1 MGAPAL
7 FGRGIPPQKGASLP
21 EHSSFALELLTGKPA
36 TTRLLPW
43 LVAVAFLMESLDTT
57 VLNTAV
63 PAMARALHES
73 ELSMK
78 AVLASYALSLAV
90 FIPASGWMA
99 DRFGTRRVFSAA
111 IAVFT
116 LGSVLCGCARSVPML
131 VVFRLLQGM
140 GGAMM
145 VPVGRLTLVRS
156 FPKDELLRAMSFVAI
171 PSLVGPLVGPALGGF
186 IISVTTWDYI
196 FFLNVPIGLLGLVM
210 VYLHLPDYRTQ
221 KMPPLDIMGLV
232 LFGSGIALLSW
243 ALEVFGEHHAGGP
256 MVVGAG
262 ALACALLGLYWVHA
276 KPLLHP
282 LLDLNLL
289 RYRTFS
295 SSVAGGF
302 VTRLGV
308 GGAPFLLPLLYQTGL
323 GFTPLHSGLLIMPQA
338 LGAMTSKTFVR
349 YELAFFGYRK
359 LLIGNTVA
367 LGLMLM
373 LFGTVGPQTP
383 VWLICGQAMLYG
395 VLMSTQFTAM
405 NTLAYADI
413 PPKRT
418 SHASAFAGTFQQ
430 LSMSFGVATAGL
442 VTANFV
448 TSRATE
454 SAEMLPS
461 VHHAF
466 FILGGVTILSALVF
480 SFLKRGDGN
489 TVSGHGSLPADDAHE
504 ATA

>member
-1 MGAPAL
+1 LPDL
-7 FGRGIPPQKGASLP
+7 FPPTASLLS
-21 EHSSFALELLTGKPA
+21 HNPA
-36 TTRLLPW
+36 PKRLLPW
-43 LVAVAFLMESLDTT
+43 LVAIAFLMESLDTT

-78 AVLASYALSLAV
+78 SVLASYALSLAM

-99 DRFGTRRVFSAA
+99 DRFGTRRVFTAA

-116 LGSVLCGCARSVPML
+116 LSSVLCGLARSVPML
-131 VVFRLLQGM
+131 VVFRLIQGM

-156 FPKDELLRAMSFVAI
+156 FPKAELVRAMSFMAI
-171 PSLVGPLVGPALGGF
+171 PSLVGPLIGPALGGF

-196 FFLNVPIGLLGLVM
+196 FFLNVPIGMVGLVM
-210 VYLHLPDYRTQ
+210 IYLHLPDYRADSV
-221 KMPPLDIMGLV
+221 PPLDKLGL
-232 LFGSGIALLSW
+232 LYFGSGIALLSW
-243 ALEVFGEHHAGGP
+243 VLEVFGEHHSGGP
-256 MVVGAG
+256 VLAG
-262 ALACALLGLYWVHA
+262 ALALALGLLALYGFHA
-276 KPLLHP
+276 RHLAYP
-282 LLDLNLL
+282 LLDLSLL
-289 RYRTFS
+289 RLRTFA

-323 GFTPLHSGLLIMPQA
+323 GFTPLQSGLLIMPQA
-338 LGAMTSKTFVR
+338 MGAITSKTFVR
-349 YELAFFGYRK
+349 YELAFFGYRN
-359 LLIGNTVA
+359 LLMGNTIL
-367 LGLMLM
+367 LGGMLM

-383 VWLICGQAMLYG
+383 VWLICAQALVYG
-395 VLMSTQFTAM
+395 VLTSSQFTAI
-405 NTLAYADI
+405 NTLAYAEV
-413 PPKRT
+413 PTAKT
-418 SHASAFAGTFQQ
+418 SFASAFASTFQQ

-454 SAEMLPS
+454 HAEMLTS

-466 FILGGVTILSALVF
+466 VILGVVSILSAGVF
-480 SFLKRGDGN
+480 AFLRRGDGDN
-489 TVSGHGSLPADDAHE
+489 ISGHGGD
-504 ATA
+504 

>member
-1 MGAPAL
+1 
-7 FGRGIPPQKGASLP
+7 LP
-21 EHSSFALELLTGKPA
+21 DHSTTTVQLLKARPVS
-36 TTRLLPW
+36 TRLLPW
-43 LVAVAFLMESLDTT
+43 LVAIAFLMESLDTT

-63 PAMARALHES
+63 PAMARALHQP
-73 ELSMK
+73 ELAMK

-99 DRFGTRRVFSAA
+99 DRFGTRRVFASA

-131 VVFRLLQGM
+131 VVFRLLQGV

-145 VPVGRLTLVRS
+145 VPVGRLTLVRTI
-156 FPKDELLRAMSFVAI
+156 PKGDLIRAMSFVAI
-171 PSLVGPLVGPALGGF
+171 PSLVGPLIGPALGGF

-196 FFLNVPIGLLGLVM
+196 FFLNVPVGIVGLVL
-210 VYLHLPDYRTQ
+210 VYLHLPDYRTA
-221 KMPPLDIMGLV
+221 KMPPLDVVGLAY
-232 LFGSGIALLSW
+232 FGSGIALLSW
-243 ALEVFGEHHAGGP
+243 VMEVFGEHHAGGP
-256 MVVGAG
+256 ALLGAG
-262 ALACALLGLYWVHA
+262 ALACALLGLYWLHA
-276 KPLLHP
+276 RPLVHP

-289 RYRTFS
+289 RYRSFAS
-295 SSVAGGF
+295 AVAGGF

-338 LGAMTSKTFVR
+338 LGAISSKGFVR
-349 YELAFFGYRK
+349 YVLAFFGYRT
-359 LLIGNTVA
+359 LLIGNTIL
-367 LGLMLM
+367 LGVMLM
-373 LFGTVGPQTP
+373 LFGTVGVGTP
-383 VWLICGQAMLYG
+383 VWLICGQAMAYG
-395 VLMSTQFTAM
+395 VLMSMQFTAM

-430 LSMSFGVATAGL
+430 LSMSFGVASAGL

-448 TSRATE
+448 TSQASER
-454 SAEMLPS
+454 AEMLPS

-466 FILGGVTILSALVF
+466 FILGGVTIVSAAVF
-480 SFLKRGDGN
+480 ALLRRDDGAN
-489 TVSGHGSLPADDAHE
+489 VSGHHTDPAEGDAE
-504 ATA
+504 APAHV